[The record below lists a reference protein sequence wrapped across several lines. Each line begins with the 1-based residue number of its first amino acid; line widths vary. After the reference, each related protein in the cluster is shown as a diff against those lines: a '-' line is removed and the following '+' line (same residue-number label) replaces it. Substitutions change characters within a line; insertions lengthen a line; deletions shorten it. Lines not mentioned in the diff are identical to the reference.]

1 MARASV
7 AAHSR
12 RDRSVNTGDKA
23 ACFARSVATSTGEPY
38 HAVISQYK
46 RLMFDGPLA
55 QLQFAHMDDPV
66 HRVIPVGVAGTQPP
80 SVNPLSAYP
89 HWLDSDYLT
98 LVGLQNPEAHATIA
112 RSVNRTL
119 KLQAII
125 GRRFVLSDPQ
135 AVDCPPLFELFGL
148 E

>member
-46 RLMFDGPLA
+46 RLMFDGPLLA
-55 QLQFAHMDDPV
+55 
-66 HRVIPVGVAGTQPP
+66 RVIRSAAVAAHVLRVRSPTKERLPNHHVQGEPTRLRVQVPE
-80 SVNPLSAYP
+80 PLC
-89 HWLDSDYLT
+89 L
-98 LVGLQNPEAHATIA
+98 
-112 RSVNRTL
+112 
-119 KLQAII
+119 
-125 GRRFVLSDPQ
+125 RRGQ
-135 AVDCPPLFELFGL
+135 RQ
-148 E
+148 

>member
-46 RLMFDGPLA
+46 RLMFDGPLET
-55 QLQFAHMDDPV
+55 
-66 HRVIPVGVAGTQPP
+66 RVNR
-80 SVNPLSAYP
+80 VNP
-89 HWLDSDYLT
+89 
-98 LVGLQNPEAHATIA
+98 
-112 RSVNRTL
+112 
-119 KLQAII
+119 
-125 GRRFVLSDPQ
+125 
-135 AVDCPPLFELFGL
+135 FG
-148 E
+148 